1 MESYWISGFKYD
13 SFEEHLNQPSVPSS
27 PQTFCTGG
35 SSDDELD
42 SILDE
47 LDIALDDDL
56 ALDEDCTLEELD
68 FALDELD
75 CSLEGLDISLDEAFS
90 LDEIDFP
97 LLDVALEEISAE
109 SLDELSVVSLD
120 ELTLLDS
127 DGSNADDVSSQ
138 AKKNTQ
144 AIASA
149 VFNKNFIRSPFPF
162 CYILISHCSVP
173 CTFRCRA

>member
-75 CSLEGLDISLDEAFS
+75 CSPEELDISLDEAFS
-90 LDEIDFP
+90 LDELP
-97 LLDVALEEISAE
+97 VV

-162 CYILISHCSVP
+162 CYILISRCSVP
-173 CTFRCRA
+173 CTSRCRA

>member
-47 LDIALDDDL
+47 LGIALDDDL

-75 CSLEGLDISLDEAFS
+75 CSLEELDISLDEAF
-90 LDEIDFP
+90 
-97 LLDVALEEISAE
+97 

-149 VFNKNFIRSPFPF
+149 VLIKNFIRSPFPF
-162 CYILISHCSVP
+162 CYILISRCSVP
-173 CTFRCRA
+173 CTSRCRA

>member
-47 LDIALDDDL
+47 LGIALDDDL

-75 CSLEGLDISLDEAFS
+75 CSLEELDISLDEAFS
-90 LDEIDFP
+90 LDELP
-97 LLDVALEEISAE
+97 VV

-162 CYILISHCSVP
+162 CYILISRCSVP
-173 CTFRCRA
+173 CTSRCRA

>member
-47 LDIALDDDL
+47 LD
-56 ALDEDCTLEELD
+56 
-68 FALDELD
+68 FALD
-75 CSLEGLDISLDEAFS
+75 CSLDELGIALDEEIS
-90 LDEIDFP
+90 LDEIDFSLLEEDFSLLEEDFSLL
-97 LLDVALEEISAE
+97 LLDDSFALEDISAE
-109 SLDELSVVSLD
+109 SLDEPSADSLD
-120 ELTLLDS
+120 VFTLL
-127 DGSNADDVSSQ
+127 GSAGLNADDVSSQ
-138 AKKNTQ
+138 AKNNTQ

-162 CYILISHCSVP
+162 LLYTHFPL
-173 CTFRCRA
+173 

>member
-68 FALDELD
+68 FALDELG
-75 CSLEGLDISLDEAFS
+75 CSLEELDISLDEAFS
-90 LDEIDFP
+90 LDELP
-97 LLDVALEEISAE
+97 VVSLDELPVV

-144 AIASA
+144 AIASV
-149 VFNKNFIRSPFPF
+149 VFNKNFIRPPFPF
-162 CYILISHCSVP
+162 CYILISRCSVP

>member
-75 CSLEGLDISLDEAFS
+75 CSLEELDISLDEAFS
-90 LDEIDFP
+90 LDELP
-97 LLDVALEEISAE
+97 
-109 SLDELSVVSLD
+109 VVSLD

-127 DGSNADDVSSQ
+127 DGSTADDVSSQ

-162 CYILISHCSVP
+162 LLYTHFPL
-173 CTFRCRA
+173 

>member
-1 MESYWISGFKYD
+1 MSGFKYD

-47 LDIALDDDL
+47 LD
-56 ALDEDCTLEELD
+56 
-68 FALDELD
+68 FALD
-75 CSLEGLDISLDEAFS
+75 CSLDELGIALDEEIS
-90 LDEIDFP
+90 LDEIDFSLLEEDFSLLEEDFSL
-97 LLDVALEEISAE
+97 LLDDSFALEEISAE
-109 SLDELSVVSLD
+109 SLDEPSADSLD
-120 ELTLLDS
+120 EFTLLDS
-127 DGSNADDVSSQ
+127 AGSNADDVSSQ

-162 CYILISHCSVP
+162 LLYTHFPL
-173 CTFRCRA
+173 

>member
-56 ALDEDCTLEELD
+56 ALDEDCTLEKLD

-75 CSLEGLDISLDEAFS
+75 CSPEELDISLDEAFS
-90 LDEIDFP
+90 LDELP
-97 LLDVALEEISAE
+97 VVSLDELPVV

-162 CYILISHCSVP
+162 CYILISRCSVP
-173 CTFRCRA
+173 CTSRCRA

>member
-47 LDIALDDDL
+47 LGIALDDDL

-68 FALDELD
+68 
-75 CSLEGLDISLDEAFS
+75 CSPEELDISLDEAFS

-97 LLDVALEEISAE
+97 LLDVALEDISAE

-149 VFNKNFIRSPFPF
+149 VFNKNFIRPPFPF
-162 CYILISHCSVP
+162 LLYTHFPL
-173 CTFRCRA
+173 